1 MAITV
6 EISNALKTGKVK
18 DVKTLVEKALAEGI
32 DAKVIL
38 QDGLL
43 AGMDVIGEQ
52 FKNNDI
58 FIPEVLMAAR
68 AMNAGTEVLKPKLA
82 AAGTEPI
89 GKAVIG
95 TVKGDL
101 HDIGKN
107 LVKMMMEGKGIEVFD
122 LGADVPA
129 EDFVAKAKEVKADII
144 ACSAMLT
151 TTMSEMKRT
160 VELATKEGIRDGLC
174 IMVGGS
180 PITPAFCKSI
190 GADIYEQD
198 AASAADAAKAWLSKK

>member
-1 MAITV
+1 
-6 EISNALKTGKVK
+6 
-18 DVKTLVEKALAEGI
+18 
-32 DAKVIL
+32 
-38 QDGLL
+38 
-43 AGMDVIGEQ
+43 
-52 FKNNDI
+52 
-58 FIPEVLMAAR
+58 
-68 AMNAGTEVLKPKLA
+68 
-82 AAGTEPI
+82 
-89 GKAVIG
+89 
-95 TVKGDL
+95 
-101 HDIGKN
+101 
-107 LVKMMMEGKGIEVFD
+107 MMEGKGIEVFD